1 MNPDFKDLA
10 DDIYRRRVLRA
21 RAMPLAEKLATTF
34 ELLDEANQT
43 LRNQVLI
50 QHPGLDAARL
60 DEHVARLQT
69 RFRAVSDR
77 GIFKP
82 AAA

>member
-21 RAMPLAEKLATTF
+21 RRMSLGEKLATSF

-43 LRNQVLI
+43 MRNQVLI
-50 QHPGLDAARL
+50 QNPDLDADLL
-60 DEHVARLQT
+60 DEQVARLQT
-69 RFRAVSDR
+69 RYRAISDR
-77 GIFKP
+77 GIFKQ